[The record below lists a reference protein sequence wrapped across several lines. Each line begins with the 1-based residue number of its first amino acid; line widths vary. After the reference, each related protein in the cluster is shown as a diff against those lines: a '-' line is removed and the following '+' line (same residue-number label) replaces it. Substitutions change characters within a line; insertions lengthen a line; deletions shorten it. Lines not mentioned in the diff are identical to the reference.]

1 MIAPDTGLAVTMAE
15 GKQGAY
21 VRIGVVYV
29 NNSYQVRQE
38 DMDWPT
44 PRIRVIV

>member
-15 GKQGAY
+15 GKQGTY
-21 VRIGVVYV
+21 VRIGVVHA
-29 NNSYQVRQE
+29 NTSYQVRQE

-44 PRIRVIV
+44 PRTLVIV